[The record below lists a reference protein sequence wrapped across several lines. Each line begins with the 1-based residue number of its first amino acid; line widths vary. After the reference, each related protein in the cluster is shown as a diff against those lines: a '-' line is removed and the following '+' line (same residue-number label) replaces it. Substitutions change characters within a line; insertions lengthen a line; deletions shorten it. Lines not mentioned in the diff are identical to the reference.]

1 MPPERASKAEEAIF
15 FRMQAL
21 KGDPGGEDERRA
33 AGDACSG
40 LLALKTDM
48 LQWPSARKILKQTLS
63 LCDKPPIPWPLEM
76 TALKPTSRALDP
88 MAADSR
94 PQK

>member
-48 LQWPSARKILKQTLS
+48 LQWPRLGVCPRIS
-63 LCDKPPIPWPLEM
+63 LRSVEF
-76 TALKPTSRALDP
+76 A
-88 MAADSR
+88 
-94 PQK
+94 